1 MAEGAARLLRDR
13 GVVGV
18 VIDTMALDGPG
29 TSGALREL
37 LQRDAYVVAN
47 ANLTEALPARGARAT
62 VAPLLVAG
70 APEAPCRLYARVP

>member
-1 MAEGAARLLRDR
+1 
-13 GVVGV
+13 
-18 VIDTMALDGPG
+18 MALDGPG

>member
-1 MAEGAARLLRDR
+1 M
-13 GVVGV
+13 

-47 ANLTEALPARGARAT
+47 ANLTEALPARGGSESTKWNGFSSRPT
-62 VAPLLVAG
+62 RPHVMT
-70 APEAPCRLYARVP
+70 

>member
-1 MAEGAARLLRDR
+1 MRDR

-47 ANLTEALPARGARAT
+47 ANLTEALPARRYWWRARPRRRAACT
-62 VAPLLVAG
+62 
-70 APEAPCRLYARVP
+70 RVFPDVPNLKCL